1 MARGSGPDNPGTSLG
16 EAPAGGGGT
25 STEADRAVGALL
37 GTFVG
42 DALGMAWEG
51 APPGAIPDVLEM
63 EDERLGAG
71 TYTDDTQMTI
81 ALAES
86 VLRCDVV
93 DDEDLART
101 FLAAHDPRR
110 GYGAG
115 TTQVFELWRQG
126 VPTRDAAARIFDGHG
141 SLGNGAAMRVA
152 PLAVR
157 FYEDTVLLSIQ
168 ARRSARLTH
177 AHRVGI
183 DGAAVQAAAIAAALE
198 DDDPLAAALADA
210 QTVEVRGALADL
222 RRRTVSRTPPHDLGG
237 PRGVPSTADR
247 SVAAAVV
254 SAACAESFEEAVTA
268 GIRAGGDTDTVGA
281 MAGAIAGARF
291 GGAAIPA
298 RWIERLEGG
307 DRGRG
312 HVEGLARQLA
322 KRARRPPTGASTR
335 RWL

>member
-1 MARGSGPDNPGTSLG
+1 MTRDSGSNNPTALS
-16 EAPAGGGGT
+16 AVPAEDGG
-25 STEADRAVGALL
+25 ALAAVDRAIGALL

-51 APPGAIPDVLEM
+51 SPPGTIPAVLEM

-71 TYTDDTQMTI
+71 TYTDDTEMTI

-86 VLRCDVV
+86 LLRCDVV

-101 FLAAHDPRR
+101 FLTAHDPRR

-115 TTQVFELWRQG
+115 TTQVLDLWRQG
-126 VPTRDAAARIFDGHG
+126 VPTRDAAARIFDGQG

-157 FYEDTVLLSIQ
+157 FHEDTVLLSIQ

-183 DGAAVQAAAIAAALE
+183 DGAAVQAAAIAAALA
-198 DDDPLAAALADA
+198 DGDPLAAALADA

-222 RRRTVSRTPPHDLGG
+222 RRRTLSSLGPYELGG
-237 PRGVPSTADR
+237 TYGVLATADR
-247 SVAAAVV
+247 SVAAAVIV
-254 SAACAESFEEAVTA
+254 AASADSFEAAVTA

-298 RWIERLEGG
+298 RWVERLEDGQ
-307 DRGRG
+307 RGRH
-312 HVEGLARQLA
+312 HVEALARQLSQ
-322 KRARRPPTGASTR
+322 RARQPSTDTSTR